1 MLGGVLQD
9 ARAVLD
15 RIVPICYRELRLPS
29 LCTHELS
36 GEGHLRQ
43 HHDGGGDGGEVGTSA
58 DASDVRT
65 HSSLNPHSLHAAVGL
80 YPCIIVFQCG
90 LKFECLR
97 RSIIYHSRESAYWPF
112 LEEN

>member
-1 MLGGVLQD
+1 VLGGVLQD

-15 RIVPICYRELRLPS
+15 RIVPICYRRLRLPS

-36 GEGHLRQ
+36 GDGNLRQ

-80 YPCIIVFQCG
+80 YPCIIVTNVG
-90 LKFECLR
+90 SSLNV
-97 RSIIYHSRESAYWPF
+97 SAGP
-112 LEEN
+112 